1 MRTFKS
7 TARDPARRSAG
18 SAAGSAA
25 GSEAEAKD
33 TSKARG
39 ERAEARALAY
49 LQGQGLALVVRN
61 YRCKGGELDL
71 VMRAPDG
78 TLVFVEVRSRSSDAF
93 GGALASITVTKRQR
107 ILQAANH
114 YLATLDHAPRCRLDV
129 VAIGPRRLEW
139 LRDAFGAGESE

>member
-1 MRTFKS
+1 MRTFKTTARGS
-7 TARDPARRSAG
+7 ARDSARDPATDPAKD
-18 SAAGSAA
+18 AT
-25 GSEAEAKD
+25 KD

-93 GGALASITVTKRQR
+93 GGALASITATKRQR

>member
-1 MRTFKS
+1 MRTFKT
-7 TARDPARRSAG
+7 TARG
-18 SAAGSAA
+18 SARGSTSGSAT
-25 GSEAEAKD
+25 GSVTSGTKD

-93 GGALASITVTKRQR
+93 GGALASITTTKRQR

>member
-1 MRTFKS
+1 MRTFKTS
-7 TARDPARRSAG
+7 ARDPARG
-18 SAAGSAA
+18 SAT
-25 GSEAEAKD
+25 ERAKD
-33 TSKARG
+33 GTKDTAKARG

-93 GGALASITVTKRQR
+93 GGALASITTTKRQR

-139 LRDAFGAGESE
+139 LRDAFGAGEPE

>member
-1 MRTFKS
+1 MRTFKT
-7 TARDPARRSAG
+7 TARGSARDSGSDPTRDPAKDAT
-18 SAAGSAA
+18 
-25 GSEAEAKD
+25 KD

-93 GGALASITVTKRQR
+93 GGALASITTTKRQR

>member
-1 MRTFKS
+1 MRTFKT
-7 TARDPARRSAG
+7 TARGSARDSGTDPATDPAKDG
-18 SAAGSAA
+18 T
-25 GSEAEAKD
+25 KD

-93 GGALASITVTKRQR
+93 GGALASITTTKRQR

>member
-1 MRTFKS
+1 MRTFKTS
-7 TARDPARRSAG
+7 ARDPARASAT
-18 SAAGSAA
+18 
-25 GSEAEAKD
+25 ERAKD
-33 TSKARG
+33 GTKDTAKARG

-93 GGALASITVTKRQR
+93 GGALASITTTKQR
-107 ILQAANH
+107 RIVLAAQH
-114 YLATLDHAPRCRLDV
+114 YLAGKPECDCRFDCVLID
-129 VAIGPRRLEW
+129 GERLEW
-139 LRDAFGAGESE
+139 LKDAFSADA

>member
-1 MRTFKS
+1 MRTFKTS
-7 TARDPARRSAG
+7 ARDPARDPARG
-18 SAAGSAA
+18 SAT
-25 GSEAEAKD
+25 ERAKD
-33 TSKARG
+33 GTKDTAKARG

-93 GGALASITVTKRQR
+93 GGALASITTTKRQR

-139 LRDAFGAGESE
+139 LRDAFGAGEPE

>member
-1 MRTFKS
+1 MRTFKTS
-7 TARDPARRSAG
+7 TRDSAK
-18 SAAGSAA
+18 
-25 GSEAEAKD
+25 EPTKEPAKD
-33 TSKARG
+33 SAKARG

-93 GGALASITVTKRQR
+93 GGALASITMTKRQR

-139 LRDAFGAGESE
+139 LRDAFGAGETE